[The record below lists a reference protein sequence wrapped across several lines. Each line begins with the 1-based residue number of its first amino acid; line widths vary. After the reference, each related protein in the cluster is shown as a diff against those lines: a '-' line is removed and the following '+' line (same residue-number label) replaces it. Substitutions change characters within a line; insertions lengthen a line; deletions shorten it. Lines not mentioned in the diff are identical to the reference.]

1 MTDTLRYS
9 RVDRVLADIPLDSVI
24 IRSCVFIRVLGKWSS
39 LGLVLVCGV
48 PCTNNYLS
56 TSSHC
61 LGIRRHHADG
71 AGVMK
76 HVFRGNSSRPDTV
89 FSTSEFIR
97 IIPREIVA
105 AHHHVNMF
113 SGGVRCVRARWR
125 CAAWKNIGLPH
136 KRHTVGQMP
145 PTSTLDMVY
154 VDGAALEIL
163 SGVLSETGFIQ
174 GIGMDL
180 ALDVLLFADA
190 ASTG

>member
-1 MTDTLRYS
+1 MTDALRYS
-9 RVDRVLADIPLDSVI
+9 RVDRVLADKPLDSVI
-24 IRSCVFIRVLGKWSS
+24 VRSCVFIRILGKLSS

-48 PCTNNYLS
+48 PCTGNYLS

-71 AGVMK
+71 AGIMK

-89 FSTSEFIR
+89 FGTSEFIR
-97 IIPREIVA
+97 ITPREVVA

-113 SGGVRCVRARWR
+113 SCGVRSVRARWR
-125 CAAWKNIGLPH
+125 CAAWKDIGLPH

-145 PTSTLDMVY
+145 STSTLNMVC

-163 SGVLSETGFIQ
+163 SGVLSEAGFIQ
-174 GIGMDL
+174 GICMNL
-180 ALDVLLFADA
+180 ALDVLLLADA
-190 ASTG
+190 ASAG